1 MATPIGHSL
10 AGLTALATAPRCR
23 VMPMLLVA
31 IVMANAADLDFLPGL
46 FVGMPALYHHGIT
59 HSLGCAGIA
68 SLAAALVL
76 RRFGAPFG
84 VAFRIAFI
92 AYASH
97 LALDFVGPDI
107 RPPFGIPIFWPLS
120 DRHFISPV
128 AILPGVLH
136 APRTDASILDWL
148 HGMLAVRN
156 VGAMVIETALFAPL
170 AWLAHRR
177 VAFDRA
183 VKG

>member
-23 VMPMLLVA
+23 VMPLLVLA
-31 IVMANAADLDFLPGL
+31 VVMANAADLDFLPGL

-59 HSLGCAGIA
+59 HSLGCAVLT
-68 SLAAALVL
+68 SLAGALVL
-76 RRFGAPFG
+76 RRFGASFG
-84 VAFRIAFI
+84 VAFRIALI

-97 LALDFVGPDI
+97 LALDLVGPDS
-107 RPPFGIPIFWPLS
+107 RPPSGIPLFWPLS

-128 AILPGVLH
+128 SILPGVFH

-148 HGMLAVRN
+148 HGMLVARN
-156 VGAMVIETALFAPL
+156 VGAMAIEAVVFAPL
-170 AWLAHRR
+170 AWLANRR
-177 VAFDRA
+177 AAVDRA
-183 VKG
+183 VKE